1 MHFLYGAKSEA
12 INMSGICA
20 LFGARA
26 VGYQFS
32 VSNWVSE
39 FQDIMIS
46 KSFGMLC
53 YFLFRDYS
61 LIKGSYF
68 INPLMSE

>member
-1 MHFLYGAKSEA
+1 MYDAKSEA
-12 INMSGICA
+12 INMNGICA

-39 FQDIMIS
+39 FQDKWSVRVSVCYAI
-46 KSFGMLC
+46 FG
-53 YFLFRDYS
+53 FVITHS
-61 LIKGSYF
+61 SGNLI
-68 INPLMSE
+68 L

>member
-32 VSNWVSE
+32 VSN
-39 FQDIMIS
+39 
-46 KSFGMLC
+46 
-53 YFLFRDYS
+53 
-61 LIKGSYF
+61 
-68 INPLMSE
+68 